1 MPVLL
6 VSGPHCRERDHG
18 GKVQGGE
25 GRLAHIGVAVSR
37 QAAEP
42 DVHGI
47 EGRHHGG
54 EIPALDHL
62 LDQPELLVCDAGIG
76 IPDRHC
82 DGDIG
87 DAGMVGAKFLPGEIC
102 VLHLVG
108 GIGVELRMEAARQR
122 IPGGWQEHTGPLAER
137 AQLAPDQPP
146 PTGGPK
152 GFAVSF
158 LVRMLF
164 SCLVDADFIATERFY
179 ARATGTPVARGGH
192 RALSDLRDRLR
203 TFMAETRAGAA
214 PTPLNALRADILAH
228 ALDKAALSPG
238 LFSLTVPTGGGKT
251 LASLS
256 FALEHAVRHGLKR
269 IIYVI
274 PYTSI
279 VEQTAD
285 VFQKALGSTDDILE
299 HHASFDWEKAR
310 GARKADD
317 EAPDALAKLRRAAEL
332 SCGSTPWGV
341 NPDTP
346 RTGGS
351 SPCGRTGGLDRSAA
365 AGSPTGDG
373 AAGGLNTLVRTFDTQ
388 WSGYELAVEK
398 MTGLFSAT
406 HSSDVADLTAL
417 QHRQRGR
424 GGLRESGPCEQ
435 RGAAPPSACP
445 LPLHSPSQ
453 RQAECVWSR

>member
-1 MPVLL
+1 
-6 VSGPHCRERDHG
+6 
-18 GKVQGGE
+18 
-25 GRLAHIGVAVSR
+25 
-37 QAAEP
+37 
-42 DVHGI
+42 
-47 EGRHHGG
+47 
-54 EIPALDHL
+54 
-62 LDQPELLVCDAGIG
+62 
-76 IPDRHC
+76 
-82 DGDIG
+82 
-87 DAGMVGAKFLPGEIC
+87 MVGAKFLPGEIC

-122 IPGGWQEHTGPLAER
+122 IPGGWQDHTGPLAAR

-269 IIYVI
+269 IIYVF
-274 PYTSI
+274 PTPPSSNRPQTSFRRPSAP
-279 VEQTAD
+279 QMT
-285 VFQKALGSTDDILE
+285 FWSTMP
-299 HHASFDWEKAR
+299 ASIGR
-310 GARKADD
+310 
-317 EAPDALAKLRRAAEL
+317 RRAARARPMTRRRTRSP
-332 SCGSTPWGV
+332 SCGG
-341 NPDTP
+341 
-346 RTGGS
+346 RQS
-351 SPCGRTGGLDRSAA
+351 SP
-365 AGSPTGDG
+365 
-373 AAGGLNTLVRTFDTQ
+373 V
-388 WSGYELAVEK
+388 V
-398 MTGLFSAT
+398 
-406 HSSDVADLTAL
+406 
-417 QHRQRGR
+417 
-424 GGLRESGPCEQ
+424 
-435 RGAAPPSACP
+435 PP
-445 LPLHSPSQ
+445 HG
-453 RQAECVWSR
+453 E